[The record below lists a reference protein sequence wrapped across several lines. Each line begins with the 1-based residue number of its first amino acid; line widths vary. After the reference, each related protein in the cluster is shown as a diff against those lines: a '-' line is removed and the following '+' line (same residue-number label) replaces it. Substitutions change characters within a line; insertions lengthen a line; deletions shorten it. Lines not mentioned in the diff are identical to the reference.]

1 LNSSGTQSTKKNP
14 TVSLQKY
21 QPSSVRCCHS
31 QSVEATPLEVGR
43 PADDCR
49 SDVESTWSTSWYVLD
64 EDVVVPGPP
73 EDRPR
78 RRRCLLGSIYARD
91 TGVGVVRRNYLENSA
106 SQRIPNPR
114 EGRPAVLRLL
124 GSLRGKTASGDEGH
138 SAPGWESGWAFK
150 AMSYTRWQLSE
161 ALKTAAIDEK

>member
-1 LNSSGTQSTKKNP
+1 MCPSRPSMTLRSVERNP
-14 TVSLQKY
+14 AALVPSPY
-21 QPSSVRCCHS
+21 SSVLR
-31 QSVEATPLEVGR
+31 PLTTRLNPVCSLFRRQQGGR

-138 SAPGWESGWAFK
+138 SAPS
-150 AMSYTRWQLSE
+150 L
-161 ALKTAAIDEK
+161 